1 MFLHLQLSLIN
12 TTLDGA
18 AYSGK
23 TTKIRVKTDMLFLS
37 ACSPGYLYQVLHNL
51 EFRIACDQ
59 HGSVVNRAGKSKTV
73 CIGNRI

>member
-23 TTKIRVKTDMLFLS
+23 ATKIRVKTDMLFLS
-37 ACSPGYLYQVLHNL
+37 ACSPGYLYNVVGSRRGFHY
-51 EFRIACDQ
+51 RTIALL
-59 HGSVVNRAGKSKTV
+59 SSGKLLLL
-73 CIGNRI
+73 